1 MLKVGLTGNY
11 GMGKSSVAA
20 MFRKLG
26 AVTVDS
32 DEIVAELLKEEP
44 VIARIRAL
52 FGVEAMNPDGIPN
65 KKYIAEKVFQ
75 HAALRKKLEAILHP
89 LVFAR
94 LEARLASLRDKSRIV
109 VVEVPL
115 LFEGGYEGQFDRTI
129 AVYAN
134 RKTVLAR
141 LGKAGVSRRDAL
153 ARLKAQMDIRSKMR
167 RADYCV
173 HNNGLKREAEAR
185 VRKIYR
191 LLVEESEKKISMDR
205 RRP

>member
-1 MLKVGLTGNY
+1 MGLTGNY

-26 AVTVDS
+26 AITVDS
-32 DEIVAELLKEEP
+32 DAIVAGLLKEEP
-44 VIARIRAL
+44 VIVRIRAL
-52 FGVEAMNPDGIPN
+52 FGIEAMNPDGTPN

-75 HAALRKKLEAILHP
+75 RVTLRKKLEAILHP

-94 LEARLASLRDKSRIV
+94 LEARLTRLRGKGRIV

-115 LFEGGYEGQFDRTI
+115 LFEGGYERQFDRTI

-173 HNNGLKREAEAR
+173 YNNGVKRESESQ

-191 LLVEESEKKISMDR
+191 LLAEESEEKIRKDR